1 MAIWDVFKR
10 KKQKT
15 KTGQRAKSR
24 SKTQH
29 KKKRNLTQKSKKI
42 FEKKPFSDLKFTENE
57 IENWKQIVKVVQDHP
72 LSQARVINDQ
82 LLGQLSKVLEQMN
95 SKLDTL
101 VKLDYIISLLEQSK
115 KDMEGRGVETKSIDL
130 AIKELKALSL
140 KDQEAYEVLKK
151 EGALTTEEFAQKIG
165 ISRSTASTRLNK
177 MYQLGLL
184 DKKTIDKKVLF
195 EVKKH
200 D

>member
-115 KDMEGRGVETKSIDL
+115 KDMEGRGVGTKSIDL

>member
-1 MAIWDVFKR
+1 MPIWDVFKR

-15 KTGQRAKSR
+15 KRKTKRRTK

-29 KKKRNLTQKSKKI
+29 KTNTKPTHRNNEALAKKT
-42 FEKKPFSDLKFTENE
+42 FSNLKFTENE

-95 SKLDTL
+95 SKLDSL
-101 VKLDYIISLLEQSK
+101 VKLDYIISLLEESK

-140 KDQEAYEVLKK
+140 KDQEAYNFLKK
-151 EGALTTEEFAQKIG
+151 QGPMTTEEFAKKTG

-177 MYQLGLL
+177 MYQFGLL